1 MGKEAR
7 EARRANERLAGQHP
21 AALAAATMADELF
34 VRRWRGA
41 EEDYSLVLGQVR
53 RRQTSVHLHVE
64 EIHGYV
70 SQLRSSGYDWPAAT
84 YLPMSLLAASS
95 GAACT
100 GTPDSPYRPTT
111 SRGSRSSS
119 SPCTWRLRWRRS
131 PAGIGPRWWRCLMTT
146 WRPPSWRRR

>member
-34 VRRWRGA
+34 ARRWRGA
-41 EEDYSLVLGQVR
+41 EDDYSLVLGQVR
-53 RRQTSVHLHVE
+53 RRQTSVRLHVE

-84 YLPMSLLAASS
+84 YLPMSLLGRRARAQPVP
-95 GAACT
+95 GH
-100 GTPDSPYRPTT
+100 RTT
-111 SRGSRSSS
+111 R
-119 SPCTWRLRWRRS
+119 TV
-131 PAGIGPRWWRCLMTT
+131 
-146 WRPPSWRRR
+146 RRRLAAAGRAVRHVPGA